1 MQQTELCKHRSVL
14 YRLKERDKPQR
25 STTRGLGKPDVF
37 EGAASKVTIRE
48 SRDDVAN
55 RSVPRWALGAD
66 DVGRLDRGTDQQRC
80 ARSTGAREASKWSAF
95 TLVMTCRAAALDQVV
110 NAGPGGGP
118 RVRTRFAGVLNF
130 DFSADLWA
138 RMKAGADAAQPKR
151 HKNK

>member
-1 MQQTELCKHRSVL
+1 M
-14 YRLKERDKPQR
+14 
-25 STTRGLGKPDVF
+25 
-37 EGAASKVTIRE
+37 E
-48 SRDDVAN
+48 SRDDVAK

-66 DVGRLDRGTDQQRC
+66 DVGRLDRETDRQRC

-118 RVRTRFAGVLNF
+118 RVRTRFAGVLLALQNV